1 MTQDS
6 ITDNKGT
13 TTKVK
18 ISDNGSSN
26 WKETKEAFLYSG
38 DVASASNAKNNGK
51 AKVGS
56 NQTTKVGP
64 RPFREM
70 ILGDQAVKVENN
82 KGNKNSTYMPKLSS
96 RDTGILKSIF
106 NFDAAGVAKNNF
118 RHIEKLPEIETM
130 FNTSNE
136 IKVDV
141 ELPPDPNVTDLQLVE
156 AFTDV
161 EKDVINKIETS
172 LQPVER
178 VIINKPAAAWSGF
191 PSLVEVHRRLEAQ
204 NNGNIP
210 LLSPETEMD
219 ISVNAVYATERIV
232 DDAILLQCEKTL
244 REKII
249 NTKAGKD
256 YASAYTNLATIKK
269 LILHHDVS
277 VGKEISDK
285 TLTSFEHVVAL
296 EKEIFDLLVK
306 AVELAMPK
314 EMVYEND
321 NNGAD
326 NGADSLQG
334 PRYIVS
340 KRQANCLSSAYYQ
353 FASLLLTKAAKIEKY
368 LSHRPGCSSSGFLF
382 SQKELLE
389 SRASNYFFI
398 SGAFG
403 NRIAADLSGKVNPYA
418 KLCGN
423 MVKQSIIEQFKA
435 IE

>member
-26 WKETKEAFLYSG
+26 WKETKETFLYSG
-38 DVASASNAKNNGK
+38 DVASALNAKSNGK
-51 AKVGS
+51 AKVES

-156 AFTDV
+156 AFTDI

-191 PSLVEVHRRLEAQ
+191 PSL
-204 NNGNIP
+204 
-210 LLSPETEMD
+210 LSPETEME

-285 TLTSFEHVVAL
+285 TLTSFDHVVAL

-321 NNGAD
+321 SNGAD